1 MAVIYHLAMPDDW
14 AAAERAGAYTR
25 STRDMPLAAVGFIHC
40 SRADQWEQIR
50 ALLYADV
57 PDVLLLT
64 IDTAQLTSPWQMAPV
79 EDDEYP
85 HIYGPLNLGAVIAVK
100 PLA

>member
-1 MAVIYHLAMPDDW
+1 MAMIYHLAMPDEW
-14 AAAERAGAYTR
+14 AVAEKAGAYTQ
-25 STRDMPLAAVGFIHC
+25 STRGLSLAAAGFIHC
-40 SRADQWEQIR
+40 SRADQWKHIR

-64 IDTAQLTSPWQMAPV
+64 IDTSRLTSPWQLDPV

-85 HIYGPLNLGAVIAVK
+85 HIYGPLNLEAVIAVK
-100 PLA
+100 HLA